1 MQTITEIK
9 TGQTATP
16 ERVVVF
22 VPEGLEDINDFARQV
37 YLLALAEQREVL
49 YLAVNR
55 GELDPLAAARLLAT
69 LTALTQ
75 DRQVSVRSRQVG
87 AADWVD
93 ALRQVTRPGDLVAW
107 AEAGLAAPAGLEA
120 ELGIIQHVL
129 PGAMAA
135 ARRNWLRPALFWL
148 LTVALLAGFSYLEVS
163 LWNGPLGD
171 FWKKAALIALF
182 GAEMGGVYA
191 WNRWFTLREH
201 AL

>member
-22 VPEGLEDINDFARQV
+22 VPAGLDDINDFARQV
-37 YLLALAEQREVL
+37 YLLALVEGREVL
-49 YLAVNR
+49 YLYVNT
-55 GELDPLAAARLLAT
+55 GGGDPLAAARTLAT

-75 DRQVSVRSRQVG
+75 DRQVTVRARQAG
-87 AADWVD
+87 AADWVE

-163 LWNGPLGD
+163 LWNGR
-171 FWKKAALIALF
+171 WAIF
-182 GAEMGGVYA
+182 G
-191 WNRWFTLREH
+191 RKRP
-201 AL
+201 